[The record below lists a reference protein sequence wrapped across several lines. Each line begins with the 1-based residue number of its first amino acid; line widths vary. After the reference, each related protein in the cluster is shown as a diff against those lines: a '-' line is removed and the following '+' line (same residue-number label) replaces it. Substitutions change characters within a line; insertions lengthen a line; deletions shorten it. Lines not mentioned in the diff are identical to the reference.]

1 MNYRDVALRFDCQ
14 GEQLFGVLSLPEQP
28 SRRGVLVV
36 VGGPQY
42 RVGSHRQFALLARGL
57 AAEGFAA
64 LRFDYRGMGD
74 SSGAIRT
81 FESVGEDLR
90 AAIDQFFALV
100 PDLSEVVIWG
110 LCDGASAALFYAHQ
124 DPRVSGLV
132 LLNPWVR
139 TADGLAKAT
148 LKHYYRARLLDPAL
162 WKKLASGRFDY
173 RAAAGSLLAQLR
185 TVLGGGSRAASAGA
199 SGAAQ
204 PDAPLP
210 ERMRAGLARF
220 RGEVLFIFSGSDLTA
235 KEFLDLAGGSREWRE
250 LLAAPRVSQHHLAEA
265 DHTFSR
271 RTWRDQVVNW
281 TAGWIRTERQAM
293 RDGNRISTTSEE
305 L

>member
-1 MNYRDVALRFDCQ
+1 MNYRDVAARFDCQ
-14 GEQLFGVLSLPEQP
+14 GEELFGVLSLPEQP

-42 RVGSHRQFALLARGL
+42 RVGSHRQFTLLARGL

-74 SSGAIRT
+74 SSGPIRT
-81 FESVGEDLR
+81 FESVGDDLR
-90 AAIDQFFALV
+90 AAVDQFFALV
-100 PDLSEVVIWG
+100 PGLEDVVIWG

-148 LKHYYRARLLDPAL
+148 LKHYYLARLLDTGL
-162 WKKLASGRFDY
+162 WKKVFSGHFDY
-173 RAAAGSLLAQLR
+173 RVAAGSLFGQLR
-185 TVLGGGSRAASAGA
+185 TVLGGKARMGDRAGSAT
-199 SGAAQ
+199 AQ
-204 PDAPLP
+204 PEASLP
-210 ERMRAGLARF
+210 ERMRDSLSRF
-220 RGEVLFIFSGSDLTA
+220 KGEVLFIFSGADLTA
-235 KEFLDLAGGSREWRE
+235 KEFLDLARGSREWSK
-250 LLAAPRVSQHHLAEA
+250 LLAARRITQQHLAEA

-271 RTWRDQVVNW
+271 RSWREQVTNW
-281 TAGWIRTERQAM
+281 TTSWIRA
-293 RDGNRISTTSEE
+293 
-305 L
+305 

>member
-1 MNYRDVALRFDCQ
+1 MNYRDAAVRFECQ
-14 GEQLFGVLSLPEQP
+14 GEQLFGVLSMPEQP
-28 SRRGVLVV
+28 HRRGILVV

-57 AAEGFAA
+57 AAEGFAT

-74 SSGAIRT
+74 SSGAMRT
-81 FESVGEDLR
+81 FENVGDDLR
-90 AAIDQFFALV
+90 AAIDQMFALV
-100 PDLSEVVIWG
+100 PGLTEVVIWG

-124 DPRVSGLV
+124 DPRVRSLV

-173 RAAAGSLLAQLR
+173 RAAAGSLFAQLR
-185 TVLGGGSRAASAGA
+185 TVLGSKPRAAGAAAGA
-199 SGAAQ
+199 PAQ

-235 KEFLDLAGGSREWRE
+235 REFLDLAGGSPEWRK
-250 LLAAPRVSQHHLAEA
+250 LLAAPRVSQQHLAEA

-271 RTWRDQVVNW
+271 RVWRDQVVNW
-281 TAGWIRTERQAM
+281 TASWIRT
-293 RDGNRISTTSEE
+293 
-305 L
+305 

>member
-1 MNYRDVALRFDCQ
+1 MNYRDMALRFDCQ
-14 GEQLFGVLSLPEQP
+14 GEELFGVLSLPEQP

-90 AAIDQFFALV
+90 AAVDQFFALV
-100 PDLSEVVIWG
+100 PGLEEVVIWG

-124 DPRVSGLV
+124 DPRVGGLV

-185 TVLGGGSRAASAGA
+185 TVLGRGQRASSAVPGGPS
-199 SGAAQ
+199 Q

-235 KEFLDLAGGSREWRE
+235 KEFLDLAGGSREWRK
-250 LLAAPRVSQHHLAEA
+250 LLEAPRVSQHHLAEA

-271 RTWRDQVVNW
+271 RAWRDQVVNW
-281 TAGWIRTERQAM
+281 TAGWIRA
-293 RDGNRISTTSEE
+293 
-305 L
+305 

>member
-1 MNYRDVALRFDCQ
+1 MNYRDEALRFDCQ
-14 GEQLFGVLSLPEQP
+14 GEELFGVLSLPEQP
-28 SRRGVLVV
+28 GRRGVLVV

-74 SSGAIRT
+74 SSGPIRS

-90 AAIDQFFALV
+90 AAIDQFFARV
-100 PDLSEVVIWG
+100 PGMTELVIWG

-124 DPRVSGLV
+124 DPRVCGLV

-148 LKHYYRARLLDPAL
+148 LKHYYRARLFDPAL
-162 WKKLASGRFDY
+162 WKKLASGRFDF
-173 RAAAGSLLAQLR
+173 RAAAGSLLAQLGA
-185 TVLGGGSRAASAGA
+185 VLGRRPRGGGGAVAPAEEAS
-199 SGAAQ
+199 
-204 PDAPLP
+204 LP

-220 RGEVLFIFSGSDLTA
+220 RGQVLFIFSGADLTA
-235 KEFLDLAGGSREWRE
+235 KEFLDLAGGSREWRK
-250 LLAAPRVSQHHLAEA
+250 LLADERVSQHHLDEA

-271 RTWRDQVVNW
+271 RVWRDQVVNW
-281 TAGWIRTERQAM
+281 TANWIRT
-293 RDGNRISTTSEE
+293 
-305 L
+305 